1 MIRLVAPVD
10 RFEARQ
16 LYADCVR
23 EGLMKPRLGEAV
35 ARQLAEAAVMGFAID
50 GRLAALMT
58 ATGTSLVLGGRPTLE
73 ISVAGRRSL
82 CASHL
87 LGLSRLARLTLDAWS
102 HHGDVALCG
111 VVRAGY
117 RPGQRLARLTG
128 FTFSR
133 LERGLE
139 LWVRHVGDRE
149 AFHG

>member
-1 MIRLVAPVD
+1 
-10 RFEARQ
+10 
-16 LYADCVR
+16 
-23 EGLMKPRLGEAV
+23 MKPRLGEAI
-35 ARQLAEAAVMGFAID
+35 AIQLASAAVMGFALN

-58 ATGTSLVLGGRPTLE
+58 ATATSLALDGRPTLE
-73 ISVAGRRSL
+73 ISVAGRRGL
-82 CASHL
+82 CGPHL
-87 LGLSRLARLTLDAWS
+87 LGLCRLARLTLDAWS

-149 AFHG
+149 AYHG